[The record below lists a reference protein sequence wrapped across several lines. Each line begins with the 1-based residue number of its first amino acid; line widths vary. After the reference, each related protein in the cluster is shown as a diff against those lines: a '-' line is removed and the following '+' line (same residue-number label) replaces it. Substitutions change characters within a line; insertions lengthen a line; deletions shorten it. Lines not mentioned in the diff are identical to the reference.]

1 MGKASEFSLAQKKE
15 ILLYR
20 HSHVESEQRISNKAL
35 TLWANAKF
43 QASSSEMSISKL
55 FKRKDDTETLAFEP
69 IAHVCYKDVQSSL
82 QTLRHYLEQRST
94 DVMHLVK
101 KLEKFE
107 KEIDHLH
114 VNQLQQTFIDAF
126 FHPRG
131 VEMEE

>member
-1 MGKASEFSLAQKKE
+1 M
-15 ILLYR
+15 
-20 HSHVESEQRISNKAL
+20 
-35 TLWANAKF
+35 
-43 QASSSEMSISKL
+43 
-55 FKRKDDTETLAFEP
+55 
-69 IAHVCYKDVQSSL
+69 CYKDVQSSL

-114 VNQLQQTFIDAF
+114 VNQLQQTSIDAF